1 MPDWHR
7 NSTEMAIGRIERAR
21 SSSIGPF
28 TAAAAMKRCL
38 LVILTSAFPLF
49 AGDAAA
55 QAWPTKPLRAVVP
68 VGAGSSTDI
77 VHRLVLEQLS
87 DALGQ
92 PIVVENRV
100 GAGGTIGS
108 AAVAK
113 SEPDGYTIL
122 AHGSAHT
129 IAPALY
135 KSLPYHPARDFVAAV
150 PVGVSPSVLVVSAA
164 SGWNSVA
171 ELVAAAKSRP
181 GALNFSSVGV
191 GSATHLGAERFVSS
205 AGIRAVHVPFKGG
218 AEAMLEVVAGRVDFF
233 FGPVA
238 LVLPQIREGKI
249 RALAVNGWSRS
260 AVLPDVPT
268 LREAGVKDAEYPVWF
283 GLFVPAKTP
292 SDVVNRLNR
301 ETLNALQAPKT
312 REKLAALGVE
322 PMVMSPAEFAAHV
335 EREIDLNAALVRQ
348 AGLKAE

>member
-1 MPDWHR
+1 MR
-7 NSTEMAIGRIERAR
+7 RYLLAI
-21 SSSIGPF
+21 
-28 TAAAAMKRCL
+28 
-38 LVILTSAFPLF
+38 SAFALSLCVF
-49 AGDAAA
+49 DAAA
-55 QAWPTKPLRAVVP
+55 QTWPTKPLRAIVP

-87 DALGQ
+87 AQLGQ

-108 AAVAK
+108 AVVAK

-135 KSLPYHPARDFVAAV
+135 KSLSYHPARDFIAVV
-150 PVGVSPSVLVVSAA
+150 PVGISAAVLVVSPAKGLSSA
-164 SGWNSVA
+164 A
-171 ELVAAAKSRP
+171 ELVAVAKARP

-191 GSATHLGAERFVSS
+191 GSATHLSAERFVSS
-205 AGIRAVHVPFKGG
+205 AGIQAVHVPFKGG
-218 AEAMLEVVAGRVDFF
+218 AEAMLEVIAGRVDFF

-238 LVLPQIREGKI
+238 LVLPHIREGKL
-249 RALAVNGWSRS
+249 RAIAVNGSSRS
-260 AVLPDVPT
+260 TLLPDVPT
-268 LREAGVKDAEYPVWF
+268 LREAGIKEAEYPIWF
-283 GLFVPAKTP
+283 ALFVPAGTP
-292 SDVVNRLNR
+292 SDIVNRLNR
-301 ETLNALQAPKT
+301 ETLNALQAPKA

-322 PMVMSPAEFAAHV
+322 PMVMSPAEFAAHIDQ
-335 EREIDLNAALVRQ
+335 EIALNATLVQQ